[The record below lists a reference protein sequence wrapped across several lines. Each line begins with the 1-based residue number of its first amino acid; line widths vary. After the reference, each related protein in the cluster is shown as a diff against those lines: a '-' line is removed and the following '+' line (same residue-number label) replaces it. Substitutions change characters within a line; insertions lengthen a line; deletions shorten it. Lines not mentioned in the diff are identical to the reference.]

1 MNKED
6 EFINQINAHR
16 KIIYKVC
23 LLYANDKEDLTDLY
37 QETIL
42 NLWKS
47 FTLFEKK
54 CSFSTW
60 AYRIALNTCIT
71 YLRKN
76 KRKSE
81 NLPITEVIDELVDDN
96 LRSEQIKELYNLIK
110 RLNKLERMY
119 IMLWLDE
126 KSYDEIAEIVGTN
139 RNQVA
144 TRIHR
149 IKIKLKD
156 MSNF

>member
-1 MNKED
+1 MNEEK
-6 EFINQINAHR
+6 EFIDLINAHR

-54 CSFSTW
+54 SSFSTW
-60 AYRIALNTCIT
+60 AYCIVLNTCIT

-76 KRKSE
+76 KKKSD
-81 NLPITEVIDELVDDN
+81 NLPITEVIDELVDDD
-96 LRSEQIKELYNLIK
+96 LRSEQIKELYGLIK

-156 MSNF
+156 MSNL

>member
-1 MNKED
+1 M
-6 EFINQINAHR
+6 
-16 KIIYKVC
+16 
-23 LLYANDKEDLTDLY
+23 
-37 QETIL
+37 
-42 NLWKS
+42 
-47 FTLFEKK
+47 
-54 CSFSTW
+54 
-60 AYRIALNTCIT
+60 
-71 YLRKN
+71 
-76 KRKSE
+76 
-81 NLPITEVIDELVDDN
+81 PITEVIDELVDDD